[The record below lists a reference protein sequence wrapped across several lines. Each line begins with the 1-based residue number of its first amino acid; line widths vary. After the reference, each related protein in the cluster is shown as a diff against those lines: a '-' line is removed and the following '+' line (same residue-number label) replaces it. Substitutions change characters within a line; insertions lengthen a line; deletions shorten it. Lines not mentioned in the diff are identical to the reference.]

1 VNIVEALAADPHLAT
16 LPQLGRAAL
25 GHAFEEV
32 DFADGDVFMRQ
43 GELGDSVLL
52 VLDGTVAVSTDAA
65 GQVNT
70 LGPGALVGLVAL
82 VDFEPRS
89 ATVTASGPVRAARL
103 TRERFAKLAANDPT
117 VGVALRLAV
126 GTQLA
131 RDFRNIEGRTLALL
145 GGRDAV
151 AGGAGPIVHD
161 YDVVVIGGGP
171 LGMAYGQWLRR
182 FRPDTRVAIIER
194 KPVPGYKIG
203 EALLGGTV
211 RALLSLGIGRS
222 QLRRLLAN
230 KFGMAFW
237 WTGPDSA
244 DVGMHVDVGGID
256 ETYQVER
263 RMLEMALQ
271 KTTERAGVDIFKNHL
286 VRIKDST
293 IERDDGGNEIVAE
306 GPEGQ
311 EVRFRA
317 PVVCDAS
324 GSASIIPRH
333 LGIYRKNVPS
343 FQTSAYFAYFKQ
355 KSMPSA
361 EHWDFGVSRHLCF
374 PEGWWWF
381 ISLCSW
387 ERSSDEALS
396 ELIDFC
402 LDFKGSEA
410 EFPTRDELS
419 EKFGA
424 PYDMIHS
431 IGVVPRVDLEPE
443 DGARGPEGKFQSY
456 IERYPGTKEILSHYE
471 LIEHY
476 EDHAKYAAFA
486 KMAHD
491 CERFTGDGW
500 LVIGDAAVFS
510 NPLYAPG
517 LNYGSGTAY
526 MAAQA
531 TANALNRRDYSARS
545 FATYDEYTRDVFNE
559 LLMENEMYYRSFKHP
574 EMMERCLMSKFFFGT
589 IDRIASRPGADDDPY
604 TPSEPYIFDLLNPRY
619 TSMVRQVVDI
629 MRADEEAGVDPAKTN
644 KSVRAVIDP
653 FLADL
658 AQMPSVKEAQYGRF
672 FTHYTDD
679 LKRSPKKNK
688 SLGRMI
694 TWQCPG
700 CKTFVMIKQDRCHV
714 CGTMM
719 EKTLKRRLV
728 RMRLPG

>member
-1 VNIVEALAADPHLAT
+1 MKIVEALAADPHLAA
-16 LPQLGRAAL
+16 LPKLGRAAL
-25 GHAFEEV
+25 GRAFEEQQ
-32 DFADGDVFMRQ
+32 FADGEVLMSEGD
-43 GELGDSVLL
+43 LGDSVYLI
-52 VLDGTVAVSTDAA
+52 LDGSVRVSTA
-65 GQVNT
+65 GAGDVNT
-70 LGPGALVGLVAL
+70 LGPGTLVGLVAL

-89 ATVTASGPVRAARL
+89 ATVTADGPVVAARL
-103 TRERFAKLAANDPT
+103 TRERFSKLATNDPT

-145 GGRDAV
+145 GGRSP
-151 AGGAGPIVHD
+151 AGAAGAPVVHD

-171 LGMAYGQWLRR
+171 LGMAYAQWVRR
-182 FRPDTRVAIIER
+182 FRPDTRVAVIER
-194 KPVPGYKIG
+194 RPVPGYKIG

-211 RALLSLGIGRS
+211 RALLSLGLGRS
-222 QLRRLLAN
+222 VLRRLLAN
-230 KFGMAFW
+230 KWGMAFW
-237 WTGPDSA
+237 WTGPDSP

-271 KTTERAGVDIFKNHL
+271 KTTERAGVDIFKNYL
-286 VRIKDST
+286 VRIKDSA
-293 IERDDGGNEIVAE
+293 IERDDGCNEIVAE

-311 EVRFRA
+311 EVRFRS

-324 GSASIIPRH
+324 GSASVIPRH

-355 KSMPSA
+355 KSMPAA

-396 ELIDFC
+396 RLIDFC
-402 LDFKGSEA
+402 LDFKGTEA
-410 EFPTRDELS
+410 EFPTRNELS
-419 EKFGA
+419 EMFDA

-431 IGVVPRVDLEPE
+431 IGVVPRVDLEAGE
-443 DGARGPEGKFQSY
+443 ARGPEGKFQSY

-471 LIEHY
+471 LVEHY
-476 EDHAKYAAFA
+476 EDHATYAAFQ

-491 CERFTGDGW
+491 CERFSGDGW

-531 TANALNRRDYSARS
+531 TVNALNRRDYSARS
-545 FATYDEYTRDVFNE
+545 FQGYDEYVRDVFNE
-559 LLMENEMYYRSFKHP
+559 LLIENEMFYRSFKHP
-574 EMMERCLMSKFFFGT
+574 EQMERCLMAKFFFGT
-589 IDRIASRPGADDDPY
+589 IDRIASRPGADEDPY
-604 TPSEPYIFDLLNPRY
+604 TPSEPYIFDLLNPRF
-619 TSMVRQVVDI
+619 TSLVRQVVEVQ
-629 MRADEEAGVDPAKTN
+629 RRDEEAGVDPAKTT
-644 KSVRAVIDP
+644 KAVRALIDP
-653 FLADL
+653 FFAEL
-658 AQMPSVKEAQYGRF
+658 AQMPAVKEAQYGRF

-679 LKRSPKKNK
+679 LKRSAKKDK

-694 TWQCPG
+694 TWQCPND
-700 CKTFVMIKQDRCHV
+700 KTFISVKQDRCHV
-714 CGTMM
+714 CGQAM

-728 RMRLPG
+728 RMRMPG